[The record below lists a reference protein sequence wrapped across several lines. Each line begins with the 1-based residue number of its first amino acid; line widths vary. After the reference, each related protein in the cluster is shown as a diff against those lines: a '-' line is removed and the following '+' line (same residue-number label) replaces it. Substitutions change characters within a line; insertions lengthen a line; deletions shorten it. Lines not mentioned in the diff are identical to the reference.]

1 MSSSRICGNCTHF
14 AECRGVRNTDTP
26 EMMFCHAFTLD
37 TTKIEGN
44 TDMGIP
50 TPPSFAAPAAPA
62 SAPSAPAAPAAPSA
76 PQQFASAAPMP
87 APAPAPAP
95 TGAVPTPPESPFT
108 GVGGMAAPA
117 PMAAPA
123 APAPVPSASAAPAAP
138 AAPSAPEVPAM
149 PAEAP
154 VEAPVVS
161 VAPTVPAAP
170 SETPDAEMPV
180 PSAQVSEGK
189 YNTGNQE
196 VDDLLNLDLEG
207 YKAAE
212 KKSYIATVEQ
222 TRDSW
227 YQFMQSD
234 VPTMEQLE
242 HAKRVVDACS
252 DRLEELSAAKAPAKR
267 GRKPSGT
274 LPKAPDVSKMTP
286 PEEASAAPAPEKAE
300 HAEAPAPVGEGS
312 VHRQE
317 LPNAHPEHACSC
329 GIRPMDRATAD
340 MKAAL
345 DGFILSSAKE
355 LVSACR
361 DGKHDV
367 AAGCVESIIFAQ
379 RMYGVLDGANIPAQD
394 CRG

>member
-1 MSSSRICGNCTHF
+1 MSSNRICGNCTHF
-14 AECRGVRNTDTP
+14 VECRGVRNTDTP

-50 TPPSFAAPAAPA
+50 TPPTFAAPAAPA
-62 SAPSAPAAPAAPSA
+62 PAPSAPAAPAAPAA
-76 PQQFASAAPMP
+76 PQQFASATPMP

-123 APAPVPSASAAPAAP
+123 APAPASSAP
-138 AAPSAPEVPAM
+138 AAPSAPEAPAM

-180 PSAQVSEGK
+180 PPAQASEGK

-227 YQFMQSD
+227 HAFMQSD

-242 HAKRVVDACS
+242 HAKRVVDACGE
-252 DRLEELSAAKAPAKR
+252 RLEELSAAKAPAKR
-267 GRKPSGT
+267 GRKPAGT

-286 PEEASAAPAPEKAE
+286 PEETADAQVRKDADVAPVCDREVQTSGCAESSQSVESASA
-300 HAEAPAPVGEGS
+300 S
-312 VHRQE
+312 VK
-317 LPNAHPEHACSC
+317 LALNGFVLACARE
-329 GIRPMDRATAD
+329 IVA
-340 MKAAL
+340 
-345 DGFILSSAKE
+345 SS
-355 LVSACR
+355 VS
-361 DGKHDV
+361 GKHDV
-367 AAGCVESIIFAQ
+367 AAAHVENIVFAQ
-379 RMYGVLDGANIPAQD
+379 RMYAVLDGANIPAQD